1 MTKRIRKLNGNPA
14 RSRSQPGK
22 TEKLVKVSRDELVEL
37 RRIERRYRAL
47 LNDRNEFISS
57 TLPDLT
63 IAAVNDS
70 FCRYC
75 GKRADEMMGKSFLA
89 LVPRKDRKEISRKLG
104 RLSRKNPTTTH
115 EQSIILP
122 DKDIFWQ
129 LWNSQGIF
137 NKAGDLIE
145 IQLVG
150 RDISLQKRT
159 ESALHLSEQ
168 AWRKSEA
175 LYRNVVDDQTEIIS
189 RYLPD
194 GTLTFVNGAYCR
206 YFQKI
211 KEDIIGHSFFPFVD
225 EDIRDE
231 IRERM
236 AGANPREPVT
246 SHEQKTSWFADG
258 PRWQQWVNRAI
269 FDNTGRLLEFQA
281 VARDITELKK
291 AQFALEESRR
301 KLMEQKKVLEEKNIF
316 LHELLEQIEV
326 EKKQIKEDVIE
337 NVDSL
342 LLPIVK
348 KIQARSTNKNYTLL
362 LERAL
367 GELTAS
373 FGRNI
378 TRPSLK
384 LSPKEV
390 EICTMIKNGFSS
402 KEIAKLLF
410 VSLNT
415 VEKHREN
422 IRRKMNLRN
431 KKVNLTTFLQS
442 L

>member
-1 MTKRIRKLNGNPA
+1 MTTRFQKSDGNHARPRLHPSNEEKRK
-14 RSRSQPGK
+14 
-22 TEKLVKVSRDELVEL
+22 KVSREEIEDL
-37 RRIERRYRAL
+37 RQIERRYRAL
-47 LNDRNEFISS
+47 LNDRNEFICS

-63 IAAVNDS
+63 ITAVNKA
-70 FCRYC
+70 FCRYY
-75 GKRADEMMGKSFLA
+75 GKTSNEMIGKKFISI
-89 LVPRKDRKEISRKLG
+89 VTQKDRKTIRQKLG
-104 RLSRKNPTTTH
+104 RISRKNPTTTH
-115 EQSIILP
+115 EQCITLP
-122 DKDIFWQ
+122 DNDTSWQ

-137 NKAGDLIE
+137 NKGGDLIE
-145 IQLVG
+145 LHLVG
-150 RDISLQKRT
+150 RDISLQRRT
-159 ESALHLSEQ
+159 ESALHSSEQ
-168 AWRKSEA
+168 AWRKSET
-175 LYRNVVDDQTEIIS
+175 LYRTVVEDQTEIIS

-211 KEDIIGHSFFPFVD
+211 KEEIIGDSFFPFVD
-225 EDIRDE
+225 EDIRDD

-236 AGANPREPVT
+236 TRANPREPVT

-258 PRWQQWVNRAI
+258 PRWQQWINRAI
-269 FDNTGRLLEFQA
+269 FDRKGRLIEFQA
-281 VARDITELKK
+281 VARDITKLKK
-291 AQFALEESRR
+291 TQFDLEESRR
-301 KLMEQKKVLEEKNIF
+301 KLMEQKKVLKEKNVF

-326 EKKQIKEDVIE
+326 EKKQIKDDVIE

-342 LLPIVK
+342 LLPMVK
-348 KIQARSTNKNYTLL
+348 KIQAGSTNKNYSLL

-367 GELTAS
+367 GGLTAS

-402 KEIAKLLF
+402 KEIAELLF

-422 IRRKMNLRN
+422 IRRKMNLQN